1 MATFIGTLIIVIFCC
16 LMMGVGLVFTGKP
29 LPGGCGKKVP
39 GAPRCEACPKRRKK
53 MHQNEHPEGAS
64 G

>member
-39 GAPRCEACPKRRKK
+39 SAPRCEACPKRRKK